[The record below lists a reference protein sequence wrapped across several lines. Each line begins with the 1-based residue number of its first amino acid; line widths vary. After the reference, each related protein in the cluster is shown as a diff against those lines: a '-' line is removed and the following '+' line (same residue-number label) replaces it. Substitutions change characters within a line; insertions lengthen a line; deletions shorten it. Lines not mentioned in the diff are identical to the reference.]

1 MSWESGNALGIIK
14 RDINHALKH
23 FAACEVGTY
32 GENCSNQCGHCF
44 ETEQCHH
51 INGTCMNGCDSG
63 FHGLLCTDGK
73 HVLIFSVTIRQILK
87 CILKKH
93 IFLLG

>member
-1 MSWESGNALGIIK
+1 MHWQQ
-14 RDINHALKH
+14 LKGDKTC
-23 FAACEVGTY
+23 FKTFFTACEVWTY
-32 GENCSNQCGHCF
+32 GENCSKQCGHCF

-73 HVLIFSVTIRQILK
+73 HVLIFTISQYNVTIRQILK
-87 CILKKH
+87 CIMKKH
-93 IFLLG
+93 RFLFG